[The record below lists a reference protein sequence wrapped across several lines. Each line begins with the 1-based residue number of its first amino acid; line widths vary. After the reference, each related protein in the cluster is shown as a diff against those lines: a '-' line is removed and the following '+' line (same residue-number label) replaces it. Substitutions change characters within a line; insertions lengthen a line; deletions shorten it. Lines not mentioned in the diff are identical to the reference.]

1 MNKQFF
7 PDFYVICN
15 ICYNFVTKSHNTQ
28 LFNCYSMDYSF
39 VNFLALLGSV
49 CLFLYGMKI
58 MSEGLQKTAGK
69 RLRSI
74 LAWMTK
80 NRFLAVVTGVVI
92 TALIQSSS
100 ASVSMVVS
108 FVNAGLMPLEQSLA
122 VSFGAA
128 LGTTFTEWII
138 AIFGFK
144 VKLSAFLL
152 PLLAFAVPM
161 LFIKKSNTKNIG
173 ELLIGFVFL
182 FMGLDAISAN
192 VPDLS
197 KSPEIFAS
205 LQQYTSMGFLSVLFF
220 TLVGWVV
227 TMVIQSSA
235 ATFAIVLIMASK
247 GWISF
252 DIACAMVLG
261 ASIGT
266 SITPLLASLGG
277 NGEAKK
283 AALGHALFNLFGAVW
298 VLIIFHPFVS
308 MVTWVMKDL
317 FGMGDPLALYNAVK
331 DGTNVD
337 EQTLKSLTGPMAIG
351 MTMFHTIFKFCNLLI
366 MIWFTKLYVKLL
378 DKLIKGK
385 KQDEEFQLK
394 YIQGGLMSASEL
406 NIAQAEREIVV
417 FAQRVERMLGMVK
430 ELVHT
435 KTGTPE
441 FNKLF
446 SRIEKYE
453 DISDR
458 MEFEI
463 GSYLN
468 KVLDG
473 KLSSSAKKRVSGLLS
488 IISELES
495 IADSSNNIAK
505 ALVRKEEADAHFNEY
520 NYKNIDEML
529 ALVSEAMTNMLT
541 VLIDIDN
548 TTPEDLMRNYNK
560 EREINNFRNQCRTE
574 NIENVNQHK
583 YPYKAGIFY
592 MDIVCET
599 EKLGDFIVNVIDSV
613 EDIMR
618 SNASP
623 SNPLDIGE
631 LNPEKTAKP
640 LV

>member
-1 MNKQFF
+1 
-7 PDFYVICN
+7 
-15 ICYNFVTKSHNTQ
+15 
-28 LFNCYSMDYSF
+28 MDYGITD
-39 VNFLALLGSV
+39 FLALLGAV

-58 MSEGLQKTAGK
+58 MSEGLQKTAGN

-80 NRFLAVVTGVVI
+80 NRFMGIITGIVI

-128 LGTTFTEWII
+128 LGTTFTDWIV

-144 VKLSAFLL
+144 FKMGVFLL
-152 PLLAFAVPM
+152 PLLAIAVPM
-161 LFIKKSNTKNIG
+161 LFTKRSSYRHIG
-173 ELLIGFVFL
+173 EFLIGFVFL

-205 LQQYTSMGFLSVLFF
+205 LQQFTSMGFLSILIF
-220 TLVGWVV
+220 TLVGWGV
-227 TMVIQSSA
+227 TMIIQSSA
-235 ATFAIVLIMASK
+235 ATFAIVLIMAAK
-247 GWISF
+247 GWVSF

-283 AALGHALFNLFGAVW
+283 AALGHALFNVFGAVW
-298 VLIIFHPFVS
+298 VLCVFAPFVS
-308 MVTWVMKDL
+308 MVTWVVKDL
-317 FGMGDPLALYNAVK
+317 FGTGDPTALYNSVNASLNLD
-331 DGTNVD
+331 DGTLAQQQVAM
-337 EQTLKSLTGPMAIG
+337 SIG
-351 MTMFHTIFKFCNLLI
+351 MSMFHTIFKLCNLLI

-378 DKLIKGK
+378 NVIIKTK
-385 KQDEEFQLK
+385 KEEEEFQLK
-394 YIQGGLMSASEL
+394 YISGGLLSASEL
-406 NIAQAEREIVV
+406 NITQAQREIAVYAERVG
-417 FAQRVERMLGMVK
+417 RMLGMVK
-430 ELVHT
+430 DLVHT

-446 SRIEKYE
+446 SRVEKYE

-473 KLSSSAKKRVSGLLS
+473 RLSSDAKFRVASLLS
-488 IISELES
+488 MISELES
-495 IADSSNNIAK
+495 VSDSCNNIAK

-520 NYKNIDEML
+520 NYDNIDEML
-529 ALVSEAMTNMLT
+529 KLVSEAMANMLG
-541 VLIDIDN
+541 VLSDIDN
-548 TTPEDLMRNYNK
+548 VTPEDLMRSYNK

-574 NIENVNQHK
+574 NIENVNQKK

-592 MDIVCET
+592 MDIVCEA

-613 EDIMR
+613 EDLMR
-618 SNASP
+618 RNARMSNRE
-623 SNPLDIGE
+623 IGE
-631 LNPEKTAKP
+631 LNPEKVSMP
-640 LV
+640 LPN

>member
-1 MNKQFF
+1 
-7 PDFYVICN
+7 
-15 ICYNFVTKSHNTQ
+15 
-28 LFNCYSMDYSF
+28 MDYSL
-39 VNFLALLGSV
+39 VDFLALIGAV

-58 MSEGLQKTAGK
+58 MSEGLQKAAGS

-80 NRFLAVVTGVVI
+80 NRFLAVITGVVI

-144 VKLSAFLL
+144 VKMSAFLL

-161 LFIKKSNTKNIG
+161 LFIKRNNYKNIG
-173 ELLIGFVFL
+173 ELLIGFAFL

-197 KSPEIFAS
+197 KSPEVFGW
-205 LQQYTSMGFLSVLFF
+205 LQQYTSMGFWSILIF
-220 TLVGWVV
+220 TLVSWVI
-227 TMVIQSSA
+227 TMMIQSSA
-235 ATFAIVLIMASK
+235 ATFAIVLIMAAK

-252 DIACAMVLG
+252 DIGCAMVLG

-277 NGEAKK
+277 NAEAKK

-298 VLIIFHPFVS
+298 VLFIFQPFVQL
-308 MVTWVMKDL
+308 VTWVVRDL
-317 FGMGDPLALYNAVK
+317 FSLGDPWALYNSVK
-331 DGTNVD
+331 AGGGAEGSALMQ
-337 EQTLKSLTGPMAIG
+337 EQVAMSIG
-351 MTMFHTIFKFCNLLI
+351 MTMFHTIFKICNLLI
-366 MIWFTKLYVKLL
+366 MIWFTKLYAKILNAIVKS
-378 DKLIKGK
+378 K
-385 KQDEEFQLK
+385 KKEDEEFQLK

-406 NIAQAEREIVV
+406 NIAQAQREIVV
-417 FAQRVERMLGMVK
+417 FAGRVERMLGMVK

-441 FNKLF
+441 FNKIL
-446 SRIEKYE
+446 SRIQKYE
-453 DISDR
+453 DITDR

-473 KLSSSAKKRVSGLLS
+473 RLSSQAKARVASLLS

-495 IADSSNNIAK
+495 IGDSCNNIAK

-520 NYKNIDEML
+520 NYANIDTML
-529 ALVSEAMTNMLT
+529 TLVSEAMTNMLA
-541 VLIDIDN
+541 VLSDIDN
-548 TTPEDLMRNYNK
+548 VTAEDLMRNYNK

-574 NIENVNQHK
+574 NIENVNQKK

-592 MDIVCET
+592 MDIVCEA
-599 EKLGDFIVNVIDSV
+599 EKLGDFIVNVIDSM

-618 SNASP
+618 RSSSVTSGLP
-623 SNPLDIGE
+623 IGE
-631 LNPEKTAKP
+631 LNPEKTAMGSK
-640 LV
+640 

>member
-1 MNKQFF
+1 
-7 PDFYVICN
+7 
-15 ICYNFVTKSHNTQ
+15 
-28 LFNCYSMDYSF
+28 MDYSI
-39 VNFLALLGSV
+39 VDFLALLGSV

-58 MSEGLQKTAGK
+58 MSEGLQKTAGS

-144 VKLSAFLL
+144 VKMSAFLL

-161 LFIKKSNTKNIG
+161 LFIKRNNYKNIG
-173 ELLIGFVFL
+173 ELLIGFAFL

-197 KSPEIFAS
+197 QSPEIFSS
-205 LQQYTSMGFLSVLFF
+205 LQQYTSMGFWSILIF
-220 TLVGWVV
+220 TLVGWIV
-227 TMVIQSSA
+227 TMLIQSSA
-235 ATFAIVLIMASK
+235 ATFAIVLIMAAK

-277 NGEAKK
+277 NAEAKK

-298 VLIIFHPFVS
+298 LLAVFKPFVS
-308 MVTWVMKDL
+308 MVTWVTTDV
-317 FGMGDPLALYNAVK
+317 FGLGDPLALYNNVK
-331 DGTNVD
+331 AGADSATLVK
-337 EQTLKSLTGPMAIG
+337 EQVAMSIG
-351 MTMFHTIFKFCNLLI
+351 MTMFHTIFKLCNLLI

-378 DKLIKGK
+378 NVIIKSK
-385 KQDEEFQLK
+385 KKEDEEFQLK

-406 NIAQAEREIVV
+406 NIDQAQREIVV
-417 FAQRVERMLGMVK
+417 FATRVERMLGMVK

-441 FNKLF
+441 FNKIL
-446 SRIEKYE
+446 SRIQNYE
-453 DISDR
+453 DITDR

-473 KLSSSAKKRVSGLLS
+473 RLSSQAKARVASLLS

-495 IADSSNNIAK
+495 IGDRCNNIAK

-529 ALVSEAMTNMLT
+529 KLVSEAMTNMLA
-541 VLIDIDN
+541 VISDIDN
-548 TTPEDLMRNYNK
+548 VTAEDLMRSYNK
-560 EREINNFRNQCRTE
+560 EREINNFRNACRTE
-574 NIENVNQHK
+574 NIENVNQKK

-592 MDIVCET
+592 MDIVCEA
-599 EKLGDFIVNVIDSV
+599 EKLGDFIVNVIDSM

-618 SNASP
+618 RSS
-623 SNPLDIGE
+623 SVTSGLPLGE
-631 LNPEKTAKP
+631 LNPEKTAMGQ
-640 LV
+640 

>member
-1 MNKQFF
+1 
-7 PDFYVICN
+7 
-15 ICYNFVTKSHNTQ
+15 
-28 LFNCYSMDYSF
+28 MDYSL
-39 VNFLALLGSV
+39 VDFLALLGAV

-58 MSEGLQKTAGK
+58 MSEGLQKTAGS

-80 NRFLAVVTGVVI
+80 NRFLAIITGIVI

-144 VKLSAFLL
+144 VKMSAFLL

-161 LFIKKSNTKNIG
+161 LFIKKNNYKNIG
-173 ELLIGFVFL
+173 ELLIGFAFL

-205 LQQYTSMGFLSVLFF
+205 LQQYTSMGFLSILFF

-235 ATFAIVLIMASK
+235 ATFAVVLIMASK

-277 NGEAKK
+277 NAEAKK
-283 AALGHALFNLFGAVW
+283 AALGHALFNMFGAVW
-298 VLIIFHPFVS
+298 VLAVFQPFVS
-308 MVTWVMKDL
+308 MVTWVVRDL
-317 FGMGDPLALYNAVK
+317 FNLGDPLALYNSVK
-331 DGTNVD
+331 GGASVDGNALMR
-337 EQTLKSLTGPMAIG
+337 EQVAMSIG

-378 DKLIKGK
+378 NFIIKSK
-385 KQDEEFQLK
+385 KKEDEEFQLK

-406 NIAQAEREIVV
+406 NIDQAQREIVV
-417 FAQRVERMLGMVK
+417 FAGRVERMLGMVK

-441 FNKLF
+441 FNKLL
-446 SRIEKYE
+446 SRVEKYE
-453 DISDR
+453 DITDR

-473 KLSSSAKKRVSGLLS
+473 RLSSMAKARVASLLS

-495 IADSSNNIAK
+495 IGDSCNNIAK
-505 ALVRKEEADAHFNEY
+505 ALVRKEEADAHFNEH
-520 NYKNIDEML
+520 NYANIDEML
-529 ALVSEAMTNMLT
+529 RLVSEAMTNMLM
-541 VLIDIDN
+541 VLSDMDN
-548 TTPEDLMRNYNK
+548 VTPEDLMRSYNK
-560 EREINNFRNQCRTE
+560 EREINNFRNACRTE
-574 NIENVNQHK
+574 NIENVNQKK

-592 MDIVCET
+592 MDIVCEA
-599 EKLGDFIVNVIDSV
+599 EKLGDFIVNVIDSM
-613 EDIMR
+613 EEIMR
-618 SNASP
+618 RSSSLNNGKA
-623 SNPLDIGE
+623 IGE
-631 LNPEKTAKP
+631 LNPEK
-640 LV
+640 VSMG

>member
-1 MNKQFF
+1 MEYSLI
-7 PDFYVICN
+7 DFL
-15 ICYNFVTKSHNTQ
+15 S
-28 LFNCYSMDYSF
+28 
-39 VNFLALLGSV
+39 LLGAV

-58 MSEGLQKTAGK
+58 MSEGLQKAAGC

-138 AIFGFK
+138 AVFGFK
-144 VKLSAFLL
+144 FKMSAFLL
-152 PLLAFAVPM
+152 PILFFAVPM
-161 LFIKKSNTKNIG
+161 LFIKRNNYKNVG

-197 KSPEIFAS
+197 KSPEIFAG
-205 LQQYTSMGFLSVLFF
+205 LQEFTSMGFLSIVFF

-235 ATFAIVLIMASK
+235 ATFAIVLIMAAK

-277 NGEAKK
+277 NAEAKK

-298 VLIIFHPFVS
+298 VLIIFQPFVS

-317 FGMGDPLALYNAVK
+317 FGMGDPQALYNTVK
-331 DGTNVD
+331 NGVNVD
-337 EQTLKSLTGPMAIG
+337 EETLKTLTGPMAIG
-351 MTMFHTIFKFCNLLI
+351 MTMFHTIFKFFNLLI

-378 DKLIKGK
+378 NAIIKSRK
-385 KQDEEFQLK
+385 KEDEEFQLK

-406 NIAQAEREIVV
+406 NIAQAQREIVV
-417 FAQRVERMLGMVK
+417 FAGRVERMLGMVK

-441 FNKLF
+441 FNKIL
-446 SRIEKYE
+446 SRVQKYE
-453 DISDR
+453 DITDR

-473 KLSSSAKKRVSGLLS
+473 RLSSEAKARVSSLLS

-495 IADSSNNIAK
+495 IGDSCNNIAK

-529 ALVSEAMTNMLT
+529 KLVSEAMTNMLM
-541 VLIDIDN
+541 VLTDIDN
-548 TTPEDLMRNYNK
+548 VSAEDLMRNYNK
-560 EREINNFRNQCRTE
+560 EREINNFRNLCRTE
-574 NIENVNQHK
+574 NIENVNQKK

-592 MDIVCET
+592 MDIVCEA
-599 EKLGDFIVNVIDSV
+599 EKLGDFIVNVIDSM

-618 SNASP
+618 RSSSVTSGLP
-623 SNPLDIGE
+623 IGE

-640 LV
+640 IV

>member
-1 MNKQFF
+1 MN
-7 PDFYVICN
+7 
-15 ICYNFVTKSHNTQ
+15 
-28 LFNCYSMDYSF
+28 YSF
-39 VNFLALLGSV
+39 VDFLALLGAV

-58 MSEGLQKTAGK
+58 MSEGLQKTAGS

-80 NRFLAVVTGVVI
+80 NRFLAIVTGVVI

-144 VKLSAFLL
+144 VKMSAFLL

-161 LFIKKSNTKNIG
+161 LFIKRNNYKNIG
-173 ELLIGFVFL
+173 ELLIGFAFL

-197 KSPEIFAS
+197 KSPEIFS
-205 LQQYTSMGFLSVLFF
+205 WLQQYTSMGFWSILIF
-220 TLVGWVV
+220 TLASWVI
-227 TMVIQSSA
+227 TMMIQSSA
-235 ATFAIVLIMASK
+235 ATFAIVLIMAAK

-252 DIACAMVLG
+252 DIGCAMVLG

-277 NGEAKK
+277 NAEAKK

-298 VLIIFHPFVS
+298 VLAVFQPFVS
-308 MVTWVMKDL
+308 MVTWVVKDL
-317 FGMGDPLALYNAVK
+317 FGLGDPLALYNSVK
-331 DGTNVD
+331 AGASVEEGALMQ
-337 EQTLKSLTGPMAIG
+337 EQVAMSIG
-351 MTMFHTIFKFCNLLI
+351 MTMFHTIFKLCNLLI

-378 DKLIKGK
+378 NAIIKSK
-385 KQDEEFQLK
+385 KKEDEEFQLK

-406 NIAQAEREIVV
+406 NIDQAQREIVV
-417 FAQRVERMLGMVK
+417 FAGRVERMLGMVK

-441 FNKLF
+441 FNKIY
-446 SRIEKYE
+446 SRIQKYE
-453 DISDR
+453 DITDR

-473 KLSSSAKKRVSGLLS
+473 RLSSQAKARVASLLS

-495 IADSSNNIAK
+495 IGDSCNNIAK

-520 NYKNIDEML
+520 NYANIDEML
-529 ALVSEAMTNMLT
+529 RLVSEAMTNMLA
-541 VLIDIDN
+541 VLSDIDN
-548 TTPEDLMRNYNK
+548 VTAEDLMRSYNK
-560 EREINNFRNQCRTE
+560 EREINNFRNACRTE
-574 NIENVNQHK
+574 NIENVNQKK

-592 MDIVCET
+592 MDIVCEA
-599 EKLGDFIVNVIDSV
+599 EKLGDFIVNVIDSM

-618 SNASP
+618 RSSSVTSGLP
-623 SNPLDIGE
+623 IGE
-631 LNPEKTAKP
+631 LNPEKTAMGK
-640 LV
+640 

>member
-1 MNKQFF
+1 
-7 PDFYVICN
+7 
-15 ICYNFVTKSHNTQ
+15 
-28 LFNCYSMDYSF
+28 MDYSL
-39 VNFLALLGSV
+39 VDFLALLGAV

-58 MSEGLQKTAGK
+58 MSEGLQKTAGS

-80 NRFLAVVTGVVI
+80 NRFLAIVTGIVI

-144 VKLSAFLL
+144 VKMSAFLL

-161 LFIKKSNTKNIG
+161 LFIKRNNYKNIG
-173 ELLIGFVFL
+173 ELLIGFAFL

-197 KSPEIFAS
+197 KSPEIFAW
-205 LQQYTSMGFLSVLFF
+205 LQQFTSMGFMSILIF
-220 TLVGWVV
+220 TLASWVI
-227 TMVIQSSA
+227 TMMIQSSA
-235 ATFAIVLIMASK
+235 ATFAIVLIMAAK

-252 DIACAMVLG
+252 DIGCAMVLG

-277 NGEAKK
+277 NAEAKK
-283 AALGHALFNLFGAVW
+283 AALGHALFNLFGAIW
-298 VLIIFHPFVS
+298 VLMVFHPFVS
-308 MVTWVMKDL
+308 MVTWVVRDL
-317 FGMGDPLALYNAVK
+317 FNLGDPLALYNSVK
-331 DGTNVD
+331 SGASVD
-337 EQTLKSLTGPMAIG
+337 EGALMSEQVAMSIG
-351 MTMFHTIFKFCNLLI
+351 MTMFHTIFKLCNLLI
-366 MIWFTKLYVKLL
+366 MIWFTKLYTKLL
-378 DKLIKGK
+378 NVLVKSRK
-385 KQDEEFQLK
+385 KEDEEFQLK

-406 NIAQAEREIVV
+406 NIDQAQREIVV
-417 FAQRVERMLGMVK
+417 FAGRVERMLGMVK

-441 FNKLF
+441 FNKIL
-446 SRIEKYE
+446 SRIQKYE
-453 DISDR
+453 DITDR

-473 KLSSSAKKRVSGLLS
+473 RLSSQAKARVASLLS

-495 IADSSNNIAK
+495 IGDSCNNIAK

-520 NYKNIDEML
+520 NYANIDEML
-529 ALVSEAMTNMLT
+529 RLVSEAMANMLM
-541 VLIDIDN
+541 VLSDIDN
-548 TTPEDLMRNYNK
+548 VTAEDLMRSYNK

-574 NIENVNQHK
+574 NIENVNQKK

-592 MDIVCET
+592 MDIVCEA
-599 EKLGDFIVNVIDSV
+599 EKLGDFIVNVIDSM

-618 SNASP
+618 RSSSVTSGLP
-623 SNPLDIGE
+623 IGE
-631 LNPEKTAKP
+631 LNPEKTAMGGK
-640 LV
+640 

>member
-1 MNKQFF
+1 
-7 PDFYVICN
+7 
-15 ICYNFVTKSHNTQ
+15 
-28 LFNCYSMDYSF
+28 MDYSL
-39 VNFLALLGSV
+39 VDLLALLGAV

-80 NRFLAVVTGVVI
+80 NRFLAIVTGIII

-161 LFIKKSNTKNIG
+161 LFIKKNNYKNIG

-197 KSPEIFAS
+197 KSPEVFAW
-205 LQQYTSMGFLSVLFF
+205 LKQFTSMGFLSILIF
-220 TLVGWVV
+220 TLAGWVI

-235 ATFAIVLIMASK
+235 ATFAIVLIMAAK

-252 DIACAMVLG
+252 DIGCAMVLG

-277 NGEAKK
+277 NTEAKK

-298 VLIIFHPFVS
+298 VLLIFHPFVS
-308 MVTWVMKDL
+308 MVTWVVKDL
-317 FGMGDPLALYNAVK
+317 FGLGDPLALYNSVK
-331 DGTNVD
+331 AGASVEGDGLVQ
-337 EQTLKSLTGPMAIG
+337 EQVAMSIG
-351 MTMFHTIFKFCNLLI
+351 MTMFHTLFKFFNLLI
-366 MIWFTKLYVKLL
+366 MIWFTKLYTKLL
-378 DKLIKGK
+378 NVLIKSK
-385 KQDEEFQLK
+385 NKEEEFQLK
-394 YIQGGLMSASEL
+394 YIQGGLLSASEL

-417 FAQRVERMLGMVK
+417 FAERVERMLGMVK

-441 FNKLF
+441 FNKIF
-446 SRIEKYE
+446 SRVEKYE
-453 DISDR
+453 DITDR

-473 KLSSSAKKRVSGLLS
+473 KLSSKAKKRVSGLLS

-495 IADSSNNIAK
+495 IGDSCNNIAK

-529 ALVSEAMTNMLT
+529 KMVSEAMTNMLT
-541 VLIDIDN
+541 LLIDIDN
-548 TTPEDLMRNYNK
+548 VTPEDLMRNYDK
-560 EREINNFRNQCRTE
+560 EREINNFRNLCRTE

-599 EKLGDFIVNVIDSV
+599 EKLGDFIVNVIDAI
-613 EDIMR
+613 EDLMR
-618 SNASP
+618 SQASD

-631 LNPEKTAKP
+631 LNPEKTAK
-640 LV
+640 VSV

>member
-1 MNKQFF
+1 
-7 PDFYVICN
+7 
-15 ICYNFVTKSHNTQ
+15 
-28 LFNCYSMDYSF
+28 MDYGL

-144 VKLSAFLL
+144 VKMSAFLL

-161 LFIKKSNTKNIG
+161 LFIKRNNYKNIG
-173 ELLIGFVFL
+173 ELLLGFAFL

-197 KSPEIFAS
+197 KSPEVFAS
-205 LQQYTSMGFLSVLFF
+205 LQQYTSMGFISILFF

-235 ATFAIVLIMASK
+235 ATFAIVLIMAAK

-277 NGEAKK
+277 NAEAKK

-298 VLIIFHPFVS
+298 VLIIFQPFVS
-308 MVTWVMKDL
+308 MVTWVVRDVFSL
-317 FGMGDPLALYNAVK
+317 GDPLALYNSVK
-331 DGTNVD
+331 GGASVEGNALAQ
-337 EQTLKSLTGPMAIG
+337 EQVAMSIG
-351 MTMFHTIFKFCNLLI
+351 MTMFHTIFKICNLLI
-366 MIWFTKLYVKLL
+366 MKWFTKLYVKLL
-378 DKLIKGK
+378 NALVKSK
-385 KQDEEFQLK
+385 KKEDEEFQLK

-406 NIAQAEREIVV
+406 NILQAQREILV
-417 FAQRVERMLGMVK
+417 FANRVERMLGMVK

-441 FNKLF
+441 FNKVL
-446 SRIEKYE
+446 SRVEKYE
-453 DISDR
+453 DITDR

-473 KLSSSAKKRVSGLLS
+473 RLSSQAKARVASLLS

-495 IADSSNNIAK
+495 IGDSCNNIAK

-529 ALVSEAMTNMLT
+529 KLVSEAMTNMIA
-541 VLIDIDN
+541 VLSDIDN
-548 TTPEDLMRNYNK
+548 VTPEDLMRNYNK
-560 EREINNFRNQCRTE
+560 EREINNFRNACRTE
-574 NIENVNQHK
+574 NIDNVNQKK

-592 MDIVCET
+592 MDIVCEA
-599 EKLGDFIVNVIDSV
+599 EKLGDFIVNVIDSM

-618 SNASP
+618 SS
-623 SNPLDIGE
+623 SSVTSGLSVGE

-640 LV
+640 VM

>member
-1 MNKQFF
+1 
-7 PDFYVICN
+7 
-15 ICYNFVTKSHNTQ
+15 
-28 LFNCYSMDYSF
+28 MDYSF
-39 VNFLALLGSV
+39 VDFLALIGAV

-58 MSEGLQKTAGK
+58 MSEGLQKTAGS

-80 NRFLAVVTGVVI
+80 NRFLAVITGIVI

-144 VKLSAFLL
+144 VKMSAFLL

-161 LFIKKSNTKNIG
+161 LFIKRNNYKNIG
-173 ELLIGFVFL
+173 ELLIGFAFL

-192 VPDLS
+192 VPDLA
-197 KSPEIFAS
+197 KSPEVFTS
-205 LQQYTSMGFLSVLFF
+205 LQQYTSMGFLSILFF
-220 TLVGWVV
+220 TLVGWIV

-235 ATFAIVLIMASK
+235 ATFAIVLIMAAK

-277 NGEAKK
+277 NAEAKK

-298 VLIIFHPFVS
+298 VLIIFQPFVS
-308 MVTWVMKDL
+308 MVTWVVKDL
-317 FGMGDPLALYNAVK
+317 FHLGDPLALYNSVK
-331 DGTNVD
+331 AGASVEGNALMQ
-337 EQTLKSLTGPMAIG
+337 EQVAMSIG
-351 MTMFHTIFKFCNLLI
+351 MTMFHTIFKICNLLI

-378 DKLIKGK
+378 NVLIKSRK
-385 KQDEEFQLK
+385 KEDEEFQLK

-406 NIAQAEREIVV
+406 NIDQAQREIVV
-417 FAQRVERMLGMVK
+417 FAGRVERMLGMVK

-441 FNKLF
+441 FNKIL
-446 SRIEKYE
+446 SRIQKYE
-453 DISDR
+453 DITDR

-473 KLSSSAKKRVSGLLS
+473 RLSSQAKSRVASLLS

-495 IADSSNNIAK
+495 IGDSCNNIAK

-520 NYKNIDEML
+520 NYANIDEML
-529 ALVSEAMTNMLT
+529 KLVSEAMTNMYA
-541 VLIDIDN
+541 VLSDIDN
-548 TTPEDLMRNYNK
+548 VTAEDLMRSYNK
-560 EREINNFRNQCRTE
+560 EREINNFRNACRTE
-574 NIENVNQHK
+574 NIENVNQKK

-592 MDIVCET
+592 MDIVCEA
-599 EKLGDFIVNVIDSV
+599 EKLGDFIVNVIDSM

-618 SNASP
+618 RSSSVTSGMP
-623 SNPLDIGE
+623 IGE
-631 LNPEKTAKP
+631 LNPEKTPMVGK
-640 LV
+640 

>member
-1 MNKQFF
+1 
-7 PDFYVICN
+7 
-15 ICYNFVTKSHNTQ
+15 
-28 LFNCYSMDYSF
+28 MDYSF
-39 VNFLALLGSV
+39 VDFLALLGSV

-58 MSEGLQKTAGK
+58 MSEGLQKAAGS

-80 NRFLAVVTGVVI
+80 NRVLAVVTGIVI

-128 LGTTFTEWII
+128 LGTTFTEGII

-144 VKLSAFLL
+144 VKMSAFLL
-152 PLLAFAVPM
+152 PLLAIGVPM
-161 LFIKKSNTKNIG
+161 LFIKRNNYKNIG
-173 ELLIGFVFL
+173 ELLIGFAFL

-197 KSPEIFAS
+197 KSPEIFS
-205 LQQYTSMGFLSVLFF
+205 FLQQYTSMGFLSILIF
-220 TLVGWVV
+220 TIVGWIV

-235 ATFAIVLIMASK
+235 ATFAIVLIMAAK

-252 DIACAMVLG
+252 DIGCAMVLG

-277 NGEAKK
+277 NAEAKK
-283 AALGHALFNLFGAVW
+283 AALGHALFNLFGAIW
-298 VLIIFHPFVS
+298 VLIIFQPFVS
-308 MVTWVMKDL
+308 MVTWVVKDL
-317 FGMGDPLALYNAVK
+317 FGLGDPLALYNSVSGGASV
-331 DGTNVD
+331 DGKALMQ
-337 EQTLKSLTGPMAIG
+337 EQVAMSIG
-351 MTMFHTIFKFCNLLI
+351 MTMFHTIFKLCNLLI

-378 DKLIKGK
+378 NTLIKSRK
-385 KQDEEFQLK
+385 KEDEEFQLK

-406 NIAQAEREIVV
+406 NIDPAQREIVV
-417 FAQRVERMLGMVK
+417 FAGRVERMLGMVK

-441 FNKLF
+441 FNKIY
-446 SRIEKYE
+446 SRIQKYE
-453 DISDR
+453 DITDR

-473 KLSSSAKKRVSGLLS
+473 RLSSSAKARVASLLS

-495 IADSSNNIAK
+495 IGDSCNNIAK

-520 NYKNIDEML
+520 NYANIDEML
-529 ALVSEAMTNMLT
+529 RLVSEAMTNMLM
-541 VLIDIDN
+541 VLTDIDN
-548 TTPEDLMRNYNK
+548 VTAEDLMRNYNK

-574 NIENVNQHK
+574 NIENVNQKK

-592 MDIVCET
+592 MDIVCEA
-599 EKLGDFIVNVIDSV
+599 EKLGDFIVNVIDSM

-618 SNASP
+618 RSSAVTNGLP
-623 SNPLDIGE
+623 IGE
-631 LNPEKTAKP
+631 LNPEKTAKG
-640 LV
+640 V

>member
-1 MNKQFF
+1 MLMVCNK
-7 PDFYVICN
+7 
-15 ICYNFVTKSHNTQ
+15 CYNFVTK
-28 LFNCYSMDYSF
+28 LFIKNHPMNYSF
-39 VNFLALLGSV
+39 VDFLALLGAV

-58 MSEGLQKTAGK
+58 MSEGLQKTAGS

-80 NRFLAVVTGVVI
+80 NRFLAIVTGVVI

-144 VKLSAFLL
+144 VKMSAFLL

-161 LFIKKSNTKNIG
+161 LFIKRNNYKNIG
-173 ELLIGFVFL
+173 ELLIGFAFL

-197 KSPEIFAS
+197 KSPEIFS
-205 LQQYTSMGFLSVLFF
+205 WLQQYTSMGFWSILIF
-220 TLVGWVV
+220 TLASWVI
-227 TMVIQSSA
+227 TMMIQSSA
-235 ATFAIVLIMASK
+235 ATFAIVLIMAAK

-252 DIACAMVLG
+252 DIGCAMVLG

-277 NGEAKK
+277 NAEAKK

-298 VLIIFHPFVS
+298 VLAVFQPFVS
-308 MVTWVMKDL
+308 MVTWVVKDL
-317 FGMGDPLALYNAVK
+317 FGLGDPLALYNSVK
-331 DGTNVD
+331 AGASVEEGALMQ
-337 EQTLKSLTGPMAIG
+337 EQVAMSIG
-351 MTMFHTIFKFCNLLI
+351 MTMFHTIFKLCNLLI

-378 DKLIKGK
+378 NAIIKSK
-385 KQDEEFQLK
+385 KKEDEEFQLK

-406 NIAQAEREIVV
+406 NIDQAQREIVV
-417 FAQRVERMLGMVK
+417 FAGRVERMLGMVK

-441 FNKLF
+441 FNKIY
-446 SRIEKYE
+446 SRIQKYE
-453 DISDR
+453 DITDR

-473 KLSSSAKKRVSGLLS
+473 RLSSQAKARVASLLS

-495 IADSSNNIAK
+495 IGDSCNNIAK

-520 NYKNIDEML
+520 NYANIDEML
-529 ALVSEAMTNMLT
+529 RLVSEAMTNMLA
-541 VLIDIDN
+541 VLSDIDN
-548 TTPEDLMRNYNK
+548 VTAEDLMRSYNK
-560 EREINNFRNQCRTE
+560 EREINNFRNACRTE
-574 NIENVNQHK
+574 NIENVNQKK

-592 MDIVCET
+592 MDIVCEA
-599 EKLGDFIVNVIDSV
+599 EKLGDFIVNVIDSM

-618 SNASP
+618 RSSSVTSGLP
-623 SNPLDIGE
+623 IGE
-631 LNPEKTAKP
+631 LNPEKTAMGK
-640 LV
+640 

>member
-1 MNKQFF
+1 
-7 PDFYVICN
+7 
-15 ICYNFVTKSHNTQ
+15 
-28 LFNCYSMDYSF
+28 MDYSL
-39 VNFLALLGSV
+39 VDFLALLGAV

-58 MSEGLQKTAGK
+58 MSEGLQKTAGS

-80 NRFLAVVTGVVI
+80 NRFLAIITGIVI

-144 VKLSAFLL
+144 VKMSAFLL

-161 LFIKKSNTKNIG
+161 LFIKKNNYKNIG
-173 ELLIGFVFL
+173 ELLIGFAFL

-205 LQQYTSMGFLSVLFF
+205 LQQYTSMGFLSILFF

-235 ATFAIVLIMASK
+235 ATFAVVLIMASK

-277 NGEAKK
+277 NAEAKK

-298 VLIIFHPFVS
+298 VLAVFQPFVS
-308 MVTWVMKDL
+308 MVTWVVRDL
-317 FGMGDPLALYNAVK
+317 FNLGDPLALYNSVK
-331 DGTNVD
+331 GGASVDGNALMR
-337 EQTLKSLTGPMAIG
+337 EQVAMSIG

-378 DKLIKGK
+378 NFIIKSK
-385 KQDEEFQLK
+385 KKEDEEFQLK

-406 NIAQAEREIVV
+406 NIDQAQREIVV
-417 FAQRVERMLGMVK
+417 FAGRVERMLGMVK

-441 FNKLF
+441 FNKLL
-446 SRIEKYE
+446 SRVEKYE
-453 DISDR
+453 DITDR

-473 KLSSSAKKRVSGLLS
+473 RLSSMAKARVASLLS

-495 IADSSNNIAK
+495 IGDSCNNIAK
-505 ALVRKEEADAHFNEY
+505 ALVRKEEADAHFNEH
-520 NYKNIDEML
+520 NYANIDEML
-529 ALVSEAMTNMLT
+529 RLVSEAMTNMLM
-541 VLIDIDN
+541 VLSDMDN
-548 TTPEDLMRNYNK
+548 VTPEDLMRSYNK
-560 EREINNFRNQCRTE
+560 EREINNFRNACRTE
-574 NIENVNQHK
+574 NIENVNQKK

-592 MDIVCET
+592 MDIVCEA
-599 EKLGDFIVNVIDSV
+599 EKLGDFIVNVIDSM
-613 EDIMR
+613 EEIMR
-618 SNASP
+618 RSSSLNNGKA
-623 SNPLDIGE
+623 IGE
-631 LNPEKTAKP
+631 LNPEK
-640 LV
+640 VSMG

>member
-1 MNKQFF
+1 
-7 PDFYVICN
+7 
-15 ICYNFVTKSHNTQ
+15 
-28 LFNCYSMDYSF
+28 MDYSF
-39 VNFLALLGSV
+39 LDLLSMLGAV

-58 MSEGLQKTAGK
+58 TSEGLQKTAGK

-80 NRFLAVVTGVVI
+80 NRFLAIVTGVII

-144 VKLSAFLL
+144 FKLSAFLL
-152 PLLAFAVPM
+152 PTLFFAVLM
-161 LFIKKSNTKNIG
+161 LFMKKSNYKNIG
-173 ELLIGFVFL
+173 ELLIGLVFL

-197 KSPEIFAS
+197 KSPEVFAS
-205 LQQYTSMGFLSVLFF
+205 LQQYTSMGFLSILFF

-235 ATFAIVLIMASK
+235 ATFAIVLIMAAK

-277 NGEAKK
+277 NAEAKK

-298 VLIIFHPFVS
+298 VLIIFQPFVS
-308 MVTWVMKDL
+308 MVTWVVKDL
-317 FGMGDPLALYNAVK
+317 FNLGDPLALYNSVK
-331 DGTNVD
+331 SGASVEGNALMQ
-337 EQTLKSLTGPMAIG
+337 EQVAMSIG
-351 MTMFHTIFKFCNLLI
+351 MTMFHTIFKLCNLLI

-378 DKLIKGK
+378 NVLVKSRK
-385 KQDEEFQLK
+385 KEDEEFQLK

-406 NIAQAEREIVV
+406 NIDPAQREIVV
-417 FAQRVERMLGMVK
+417 FAGRVERMLGMVK

-441 FNKLF
+441 FSKIL
-446 SRIEKYE
+446 SRIQKYE
-453 DISDR
+453 DITDR

-473 KLSSSAKKRVSGLLS
+473 RLSSQAKARVASLLS

-495 IADSSNNIAK
+495 IGDSCNNISK

-520 NYKNIDEML
+520 NYANIDEML
-529 ALVSEAMTNMLT
+529 RLVSEAMTNMLM
-541 VLIDIDN
+541 VLSDIDN
-548 TTPEDLMRNYNK
+548 VTAEDLMRSYNK
-560 EREINNFRNQCRTE
+560 EREINNFRNACRTE
-574 NIENVNQHK
+574 NIENVNQKK

-592 MDIVCET
+592 MDIVCEA
-599 EKLGDFIVNVIDSV
+599 EKLGDFIVNVIDSM

-618 SNASP
+618 RSSSVTSGMP
-623 SNPLDIGE
+623 IGE

-640 LV
+640 VI

>member
-1 MNKQFF
+1 MLM
-7 PDFYVICN
+7 VCN
-15 ICYNFVTKSHNTQ
+15 NCYNFVTKFFIKNHPMN
-28 LFNCYSMDYSF
+28 YSF
-39 VNFLALLGSV
+39 VDFLALLGAV

-58 MSEGLQKTAGK
+58 MSEGLQKTAGS

-80 NRFLAVVTGVVI
+80 NRFLAIVTGVVI

-144 VKLSAFLL
+144 VKMSAFLL

-161 LFIKKSNTKNIG
+161 LFIKRNNYKNIG
-173 ELLIGFVFL
+173 ELLIGFAFL

-197 KSPEIFAS
+197 KSPEIFS
-205 LQQYTSMGFLSVLFF
+205 WLQQYTSMGFWSILIF
-220 TLVGWVV
+220 TLASWVI
-227 TMVIQSSA
+227 TMMIQSSA
-235 ATFAIVLIMASK
+235 ATFAIVLIMAAK

-252 DIACAMVLG
+252 DIGCAMVLG

-277 NGEAKK
+277 NAEAKK

-298 VLIIFHPFVS
+298 VLAVFQPFVS
-308 MVTWVMKDL
+308 MVTWVVKDL
-317 FGMGDPLALYNAVK
+317 FGLGDPLALYNSVK
-331 DGTNVD
+331 AGASVEEGALMQ
-337 EQTLKSLTGPMAIG
+337 EQVAMSIG
-351 MTMFHTIFKFCNLLI
+351 MTMFHTIFKLCNLLI

-378 DKLIKGK
+378 NAIIKSK
-385 KQDEEFQLK
+385 KKEDEEFQLK

-406 NIAQAEREIVV
+406 NIDQAQREIVV
-417 FAQRVERMLGMVK
+417 FAGRVERMLGMVK

-441 FNKLF
+441 FNKIY
-446 SRIEKYE
+446 SRIQKYE
-453 DISDR
+453 DITDR

-473 KLSSSAKKRVSGLLS
+473 RLSSQAKARVASLLS

-495 IADSSNNIAK
+495 IGDSCNNIAK

-520 NYKNIDEML
+520 NYANIDEML
-529 ALVSEAMTNMLT
+529 RLVSEAMTNMLA
-541 VLIDIDN
+541 VLSDIDN
-548 TTPEDLMRNYNK
+548 VTAEDLMRSYNK
-560 EREINNFRNQCRTE
+560 EREINNFRNACRTE
-574 NIENVNQHK
+574 NIENVNQKK

-592 MDIVCET
+592 MDIVCEA
-599 EKLGDFIVNVIDSV
+599 EKLGDFIVNVIDSM

-618 SNASP
+618 RSSSVTSGLP
-623 SNPLDIGE
+623 IGE
-631 LNPEKTAKP
+631 LNPEKTAMGK
-640 LV
+640 

>member
-1 MNKQFF
+1 
-7 PDFYVICN
+7 
-15 ICYNFVTKSHNTQ
+15 
-28 LFNCYSMDYSF
+28 MDYSL
-39 VNFLALLGSV
+39 VDLLALLGAV
-49 CLFLYGMKI
+49 GLFLYGMKI
-58 MSEGLQKTAGK
+58 MSEGLQKAAGN

-80 NRFLAVVTGVVI
+80 NRFLAIVTGVVI

-144 VKLSAFLL
+144 VKMSAFLL

-161 LFIKKSNTKNIG
+161 LFIKKKNYKNIG
-173 ELLIGFVFL
+173 ELLIGFEFL

-197 KSPEIFAS
+197 KSPEIFAG
-205 LQQYTSMGFLSVLFF
+205 LQQFTSMGFWSILIF
-220 TLVGWVV
+220 TLAGWVV

-235 ATFAIVLIMASK
+235 ATFAIVLIMAAK

-277 NGEAKK
+277 NAEAKK

-298 VLIIFHPFVS
+298 LLAVFKPFVS
-308 MVTWVMKDL
+308 MVTWVTTDV
-317 FGMGDPLALYNAVK
+317 FGLGDPLALYNNVK
-331 DGTNVD
+331 AGVD
-337 EQTLKSLTGPMAIG
+337 SSELASEQVAMSIG
-351 MTMFHTIFKFCNLLI
+351 MTMFHTIFKLCNLLI

-378 DKLIKGK
+378 NAIIKSK
-385 KQDEEFQLK
+385 KKEDEEFQLK

-406 NIAQAEREIVV
+406 NIAQAQREIVV
-417 FAQRVERMLGMVK
+417 FAGRVERMLGMVK

-441 FNKLF
+441 FNKVLT
-446 SRIEKYE
+446 RIQKYE
-453 DISDR
+453 DITDR

-473 KLSSSAKKRVSGLLS
+473 RLSSEAKARVASLLS

-495 IADSSNNIAK
+495 IGDSCNNIAK

-520 NYKNIDEML
+520 NYSNIDEML
-529 ALVSEAMTNMLT
+529 RLVSEAMTNMLM
-541 VLIDIDN
+541 VLSDIDN
-548 TTPEDLMRNYNK
+548 VTAEDLMRSYNK
-560 EREINNFRNQCRTE
+560 EREINNFRNACRTE
-574 NIENVNQHK
+574 NIENVNQKK

-592 MDIVCET
+592 MDIVCEA
-599 EKLGDFIVNVIDSV
+599 EKLGDFIVNVIDSM

-618 SNASP
+618 RSSSVTNGL
-623 SNPLDIGE
+623 PLGE
-631 LNPEKTAKP
+631 LNPEKTPK
-640 LV
+640 VKM

>member
-1 MNKQFF
+1 
-7 PDFYVICN
+7 
-15 ICYNFVTKSHNTQ
+15 
-28 LFNCYSMDYSF
+28 MDYSF
-39 VNFLALLGSV
+39 VDFLALLGAV

-58 MSEGLQKTAGK
+58 MSEGLQKAAGS

-80 NRFLAVVTGVVI
+80 NRFLAIITGIVI

-144 VKLSAFLL
+144 VKMSAFLL
-152 PLLAFAVPM
+152 PLLACGVPM
-161 LFIKKSNTKNIG
+161 LFIKRNNYKNIG
-173 ELLIGFVFL
+173 ELLIGFAFL

-197 KSPEIFAS
+197 KSPEVFS
-205 LQQYTSMGFLSVLFF
+205 WLQQYTSMGFVSILVF
-220 TLVGWVV
+220 TLASWVI
-227 TMVIQSSA
+227 TMMIQSSA
-235 ATFAIVLIMASK
+235 ATFAIVLIMAAK

-252 DIACAMVLG
+252 DIGCAMVLG

-277 NGEAKK
+277 NAEAKK

-308 MVTWVMKDL
+308 MVTWVVKDL
-317 FGMGDPLALYNAVK
+317 FGLGDPTALYNSVK
-331 DGTNVD
+331 AGAAIGDSALMQ
-337 EQTLKSLTGPMAIG
+337 EQVAMSIG
-351 MTMFHTIFKFCNLLI
+351 MTMFHTIFKLCNLLI

-378 DKLIKGK
+378 NAIIKSRK
-385 KQDEEFQLK
+385 KEDEEFQLK

-406 NIAQAEREIVV
+406 NIDQAQREIVV
-417 FAQRVERMLGMVK
+417 FAGRVERMLGMVK

-441 FNKLF
+441 FNKIL
-446 SRIEKYE
+446 SRVQKYE
-453 DISDR
+453 DITDR

-473 KLSSSAKKRVSGLLS
+473 RLSSHAKSRVASLLS

-495 IADSSNNIAK
+495 IGDSCNNIAK

-520 NYKNIDEML
+520 NYANIDEML
-529 ALVSEAMTNMLT
+529 RLVSEAMTNMLM
-541 VLIDIDN
+541 VLSDIDN
-548 TTPEDLMRNYNK
+548 VTAEDLMRSYNK
-560 EREINNFRNQCRTE
+560 EREINNFRNACRTE
-574 NIENVNQHK
+574 NIENVNQKK

-592 MDIVCET
+592 MDIVCEA
-599 EKLGDFIVNVIDSV
+599 EKLGDFIVNVIDSM

-618 SNASP
+618 RSSSVTSGLP
-623 SNPLDIGE
+623 IGE

-640 LV
+640 VV

>member
-1 MNKQFF
+1 
-7 PDFYVICN
+7 
-15 ICYNFVTKSHNTQ
+15 
-28 LFNCYSMDYSF
+28 MDYSL
-39 VNFLALLGSV
+39 VDFLALLGAV

-58 MSEGLQKTAGK
+58 MSEGLQKTAGS

-80 NRFLAVVTGVVI
+80 NRFLAIVTGVVI

-144 VKLSAFLL
+144 VKMTAFLL
-152 PLLAFAVPM
+152 PLLTFSVPL
-161 LFIKKSNTKNIG
+161 LFIKNGRYKNMG

-197 KSPEIFAS
+197 QSPEVFAS
-205 LQQYTSMGFLSVLFF
+205 LQQYTSMGFLSIIIF

-227 TMVIQSSA
+227 TMLIQSSA
-235 ATFAIVLIMASK
+235 ATFAIVLIMATK

-252 DIACAMVLG
+252 DIGCAMVLG

-277 NGEAKK
+277 NAEAKK

-298 VLIIFHPFVS
+298 VLLVFQPFVS
-308 MVTWVMKDL
+308 MVTWVVRDL
-317 FGMGDPLALYNAVK
+317 FSLGDPLALYNSVK
-331 DGTNVD
+331 GGASVEGSALMS
-337 EQTLKSLTGPMAIG
+337 EQVAMSIG

-366 MIWFTKLYVKLL
+366 MIWFTTLYVKLL
-378 DKLIKGK
+378 NMIIKSRK
-385 KQDEEFQLK
+385 KEDEEFQLK

-406 NIAQAEREIVV
+406 NIAQAQREIVV
-417 FAQRVERMLGMVK
+417 FAGRVERMLGMVK

-441 FNKLF
+441 FNKIL
-446 SRIEKYE
+446 SRVQKYE
-453 DISDR
+453 DITDR

-473 KLSSSAKKRVSGLLS
+473 RLSSEAKARVASLLS

-495 IADSSNNIAK
+495 IGDSCNNIAK

-520 NYKNIDEML
+520 NYANIDEML
-529 ALVSEAMTNMLT
+529 KLVSEAMTNMLM
-541 VLIDIDN
+541 VLTDIDN
-548 TTPEDLMRNYNK
+548 VSVEDLMRSYNK

-574 NIENVNQHK
+574 NIENVNQKK

-592 MDIVCET
+592 MDIVCEA
-599 EKLGDFIVNVIDSV
+599 EKLGDFIVNVIDSM

-618 SNASP
+618 RSSSVTSGMP
-623 SNPLDIGE
+623 IGE
-631 LNPEKTAKP
+631 LNPEKTPQA
-640 LV
+640 LTT

>member
-1 MNKQFF
+1 
-7 PDFYVICN
+7 
-15 ICYNFVTKSHNTQ
+15 
-28 LFNCYSMDYSF
+28 MDYSL
-39 VNFLALLGSV
+39 VDLLALLGAV
-49 CLFLYGMKI
+49 GLFLYGMKI
-58 MSEGLQKTAGK
+58 MSEGLQKAAGN

-80 NRFLAVVTGVVI
+80 NRFLAIVTGVVI

-144 VKLSAFLL
+144 VKMSAFLL

-161 LFIKKSNTKNIG
+161 LFIKKKNYKNIG
-173 ELLIGFVFL
+173 ELLIGFAFL

-197 KSPEIFAS
+197 KSPEIFAG
-205 LQQYTSMGFLSVLFF
+205 LQQFTSMGFWSILIF
-220 TLVGWVV
+220 TLAGWVV

-235 ATFAIVLIMASK
+235 ATFAIVLIMAAK

-277 NGEAKK
+277 NAEAKK

-298 VLIIFHPFVS
+298 LLAVFKPFVS
-308 MVTWVMKDL
+308 MVTWVTTDVCGL
-317 FGMGDPLALYNAVK
+317 GDPLALYNNVK
-331 DGTNVD
+331 AGVD
-337 EQTLKSLTGPMAIG
+337 SSELASEQVAMSIG
-351 MTMFHTIFKFCNLLI
+351 MTMFHTIFKLCNLLI

-378 DKLIKGK
+378 NAIIKSK
-385 KQDEEFQLK
+385 KKEDEEFQLK

-406 NIAQAEREIVV
+406 NITQAQREIVV
-417 FAQRVERMLGMVK
+417 FAGRVERMLGMVK

-441 FNKLF
+441 FNKIL
-446 SRIEKYE
+446 SRIQKYE
-453 DISDR
+453 DITDR

-473 KLSSSAKKRVSGLLS
+473 RLSSLAKARVASLLS

-495 IADSSNNIAK
+495 IGDSCNNIAK

-520 NYKNIDEML
+520 NYSNIDEML
-529 ALVSEAMTNMLT
+529 RLVSEAMTNMLM
-541 VLIDIDN
+541 VLSDIDN
-548 TTPEDLMRNYNK
+548 VTAEDLMRSYNK
-560 EREINNFRNQCRTE
+560 EREINNFRNACRTE
-574 NIENVNQHK
+574 NIENVNQKK

-592 MDIVCET
+592 MDIVCEA
-599 EKLGDFIVNVIDSV
+599 EKLGDFIVNVIDSM

-618 SNASP
+618 RGSSVTNGLP
-623 SNPLDIGE
+623 RGE
-631 LNPEKTAKP
+631 LNPEKTPK
-640 LV
+640 VNVG

>member
-1 MNKQFF
+1 
-7 PDFYVICN
+7 
-15 ICYNFVTKSHNTQ
+15 
-28 LFNCYSMDYSF
+28 MDYSI
-39 VNFLALLGSV
+39 VDFLALLGSV

-58 MSEGLQKTAGK
+58 MSEGLQKTAGS

-144 VKLSAFLL
+144 VKMSAFLL

-161 LFIKKSNTKNIG
+161 LFIKRNNYKNIG
-173 ELLIGFVFL
+173 ELLIGFAFL

-197 KSPEIFAS
+197 QSPEIFSS
-205 LQQYTSMGFLSVLFF
+205 LQQYTSKGFWSILIF
-220 TLVGWVV
+220 TLVGWIV
-227 TMVIQSSA
+227 TMLIQSSA
-235 ATFAIVLIMASK
+235 ATFAIVLIMAAK

-277 NGEAKK
+277 NAEAKK

-298 VLIIFHPFVS
+298 LLAVFKPFVS
-308 MVTWVMKDL
+308 MVTWVTTDV
-317 FGMGDPLALYNAVK
+317 FGLGDPLALYNNVK
-331 DGTNVD
+331 AGADSATLVK
-337 EQTLKSLTGPMAIG
+337 EQVAMSIG
-351 MTMFHTIFKFCNLLI
+351 MTMFHTIFKLCNLLI

-378 DKLIKGK
+378 NVIIKSK
-385 KQDEEFQLK
+385 KKEDEEFQLK

-406 NIAQAEREIVV
+406 NIDQAQREIVV
-417 FAQRVERMLGMVK
+417 FATRVERMLGMVK

-441 FNKLF
+441 FNKIL
-446 SRIEKYE
+446 SRIQKYE
-453 DISDR
+453 DITDR

-473 KLSSSAKKRVSGLLS
+473 RLSSQAKARVASLLS

-495 IADSSNNIAK
+495 IGDSCNNIAK

-529 ALVSEAMTNMLT
+529 KLVSEAMTNMLA
-541 VLIDIDN
+541 VISDIDN
-548 TTPEDLMRNYNK
+548 VTAEDLMRSYNK
-560 EREINNFRNQCRTE
+560 EREINNFRNACRTE
-574 NIENVNQHK
+574 NIENVNQKK

-592 MDIVCET
+592 MDIVCEA
-599 EKLGDFIVNVIDSV
+599 EKLGDFIVNVIDSM

-618 SNASP
+618 RSS
-623 SNPLDIGE
+623 SVTSGLPLGE
-631 LNPEKTAKP
+631 LNPEKTAMGQ
-640 LV
+640 

>member
-1 MNKQFF
+1 
-7 PDFYVICN
+7 
-15 ICYNFVTKSHNTQ
+15 
-28 LFNCYSMDYSF
+28 MDYSL
-39 VNFLALLGSV
+39 VNFLALLGAV

-58 MSEGLQKTAGK
+58 MSEGLQKTAGS

-144 VKLSAFLL
+144 VKMSAFLL

-161 LFIKKSNTKNIG
+161 LFIKRNNYKNIG
-173 ELLIGFVFL
+173 ELLIGFAFL

-197 KSPEIFAS
+197 KSPEVFAS
-205 LQQYTSMGFLSVLFF
+205 LQQYTSMGFWSILIF
-220 TLVGWVV
+220 TLAGWII

-235 ATFAIVLIMASK
+235 ATFAIVLIMAAK

-277 NGEAKK
+277 NAEAKK

-298 VLIIFHPFVS
+298 LLAVFKPFVS
-308 MVTWVMKDL
+308 MVTWVTTDV
-317 FGMGDPLALYNAVK
+317 FGLGDPLALYNNVK
-331 DGTNVD
+331 AGTD
-337 EQTLKSLTGPMAIG
+337 SALLAKEQVAMSIG
-351 MTMFHTIFKFCNLLI
+351 MTMFHTIFKLCNLLI
-366 MIWFTKLYVKLL
+366 MIWFTKLYTKLL
-378 DKLIKGK
+378 NVIIKSK
-385 KQDEEFQLK
+385 RKEDEEFQLK

-406 NIAQAEREIVV
+406 NIDQAQREIVV
-417 FAQRVERMLGMVK
+417 FATRVERMLGMVK

-441 FNKLF
+441 FNKIL
-446 SRIEKYE
+446 SRIQKYE
-453 DISDR
+453 DITDR

-473 KLSSSAKKRVSGLLS
+473 RLSSQAKARVASLLS

-495 IADSSNNIAK
+495 IGDSCNNIAK

-529 ALVSEAMTNMLT
+529 KLVSEAMTNMLA
-541 VLIDIDN
+541 VISDIDN
-548 TTPEDLMRNYNK
+548 VTAEDLMRSYNK
-560 EREINNFRNQCRTE
+560 EREINNFRNACRTE
-574 NIENVNQHK
+574 NIENVNQKK

-592 MDIVCET
+592 MDIVCEA
-599 EKLGDFIVNVIDSV
+599 EKLGDFIVNVIDSM

-618 SNASP
+618 RSSSVTSGLP
-623 SNPLDIGE
+623 VGE
-631 LNPEKTAKP
+631 LNPEKTAMGT
-640 LV
+640 

>member
-1 MNKQFF
+1 
-7 PDFYVICN
+7 
-15 ICYNFVTKSHNTQ
+15 
-28 LFNCYSMDYSF
+28 MDYSI
-39 VNFLALLGSV
+39 VDFLALLGSV

-58 MSEGLQKTAGK
+58 MSEGLQKTAGS

-144 VKLSAFLL
+144 VKMTDLLL

-161 LFIKKSNTKNIG
+161 LFIKRNNYKNIG
-173 ELLIGFVFL
+173 ELLIGFAFL

-197 KSPEIFAS
+197 QSPEIFSS
-205 LQQYTSMGFLSVLFF
+205 LQQYTSMGFWSILIF
-220 TLVGWVV
+220 TLVGWIV
-227 TMVIQSSA
+227 TMLIQSSA
-235 ATFAIVLIMASK
+235 ATFAIVLIMAAK

-277 NGEAKK
+277 NAEAKK

-298 VLIIFHPFVS
+298 LLAVFKPFVS
-308 MVTWVMKDL
+308 MVTWVTTDV
-317 FGMGDPLALYNAVK
+317 FGLGDPLALYNNVK
-331 DGTNVD
+331 AGADSATLVK
-337 EQTLKSLTGPMAIG
+337 EQVAMSIG
-351 MTMFHTIFKFCNLLI
+351 MTMFHTIFKLCNLLI

-378 DKLIKGK
+378 NVIIKSK
-385 KQDEEFQLK
+385 KKEDEEFQLK

-406 NIAQAEREIVV
+406 NIDQAQREIVV
-417 FAQRVERMLGMVK
+417 FATRVERMLGMVK

-441 FNKLF
+441 FNKIL
-446 SRIEKYE
+446 SRIQKYE
-453 DISDR
+453 DITDR

-473 KLSSSAKKRVSGLLS
+473 RLSSQAKARVASLLS

-495 IADSSNNIAK
+495 IGDSCNNIAK

-529 ALVSEAMTNMLT
+529 KLVSEAMTNMLA
-541 VLIDIDN
+541 VISDIDN
-548 TTPEDLMRNYNK
+548 VTAEDLMRSYNK
-560 EREINNFRNQCRTE
+560 EREINNFRNACRTE
-574 NIENVNQHK
+574 NIENVNQKK

-592 MDIVCET
+592 MDIVCEA
-599 EKLGDFIVNVIDSV
+599 EKLGDFIVNVIDSM

-618 SNASP
+618 RSS
-623 SNPLDIGE
+623 SVTSGLPLGE
-631 LNPEKTAKP
+631 LNPEKTAMGQ
-640 LV
+640 

>member
-1 MNKQFF
+1 MN
-7 PDFYVICN
+7 
-15 ICYNFVTKSHNTQ
+15 
-28 LFNCYSMDYSF
+28 YSF
-39 VNFLALLGSV
+39 VDFLALLGAV

-58 MSEGLQKTAGK
+58 MSEGLQKTAGS

-80 NRFLAVVTGVVI
+80 NRFLAIVTGVVI

-144 VKLSAFLL
+144 VKMSAFLL

-161 LFIKKSNTKNIG
+161 LFIKRNNYKNIG
-173 ELLIGFVFL
+173 ELLIGFAFL

-197 KSPEIFAS
+197 KSPEIFS
-205 LQQYTSMGFLSVLFF
+205 WLQQYTSMGFWSILIF
-220 TLVGWVV
+220 TLASWVI
-227 TMVIQSSA
+227 TMMIQSSA
-235 ATFAIVLIMASK
+235 ATFAIVLIMAAK

-252 DIACAMVLG
+252 DIGCAMVLG

-277 NGEAKK
+277 NAEAKK

-298 VLIIFHPFVS
+298 VLAVFQPFVS
-308 MVTWVMKDL
+308 MVTWVVKDL
-317 FGMGDPLALYNAVK
+317 FGLGDPLALYNSVK
-331 DGTNVD
+331 AGASVEEGALMQ
-337 EQTLKSLTGPMAIG
+337 EQVAMSIG
-351 MTMFHTIFKFCNLLI
+351 MTMFHTIFKLCNLLI

-378 DKLIKGK
+378 NAIIKSK
-385 KQDEEFQLK
+385 KKEDEEFQLK

-406 NIAQAEREIVV
+406 NIDQAQREIVV
-417 FAQRVERMLGMVK
+417 FAGRVERMLGMVK

-441 FNKLF
+441 FNKIY
-446 SRIEKYE
+446 SRIQKYE
-453 DISDR
+453 DITDR

-473 KLSSSAKKRVSGLLS
+473 RLSSQAKARVASLLS

-495 IADSSNNIAK
+495 IGDSCNNIAK

-520 NYKNIDEML
+520 NYANIDEML
-529 ALVSEAMTNMLT
+529 RLVSEAMTNMLA
-541 VLIDIDN
+541 VLSDIDN
-548 TTPEDLMRNYNK
+548 VTAEDLMRSYNK
-560 EREINNFRNQCRTE
+560 EREINNFRNACRTE
-574 NIENVNQHK
+574 NIENVNQKK

-592 MDIVCET
+592 MDIVCEA
-599 EKLGDFIVNVIDSV
+599 EKLGDFIVHVIDSM

-618 SNASP
+618 RSSSVTSGLP
-623 SNPLDIGE
+623 IGE
-631 LNPEKTAKP
+631 LNPEKTAMGK
-640 LV
+640 

>member
-1 MNKQFF
+1 
-7 PDFYVICN
+7 
-15 ICYNFVTKSHNTQ
+15 
-28 LFNCYSMDYSF
+28 MDYSF
-39 VNFLALLGSV
+39 IDFLALLGAV

-58 MSEGLQKTAGK
+58 MSEGLQKTAGS

-80 NRFLAVVTGVVI
+80 NRFLAIVTGIVI

-144 VKLSAFLL
+144 VKMSAFLL

-161 LFIKKSNTKNIG
+161 LFIKRNNYKNIG
-173 ELLIGFVFL
+173 ELLIGFAFL

-197 KSPEIFAS
+197 KSPEIFAW
-205 LQQYTSMGFLSVLFF
+205 LQQYTSMGFWSVLIF
-220 TLVGWVV
+220 TLASWVI
-227 TMVIQSSA
+227 TMMIQSSA
-235 ATFAIVLIMASK
+235 ATFAIVLIMAAK

-252 DIACAMVLG
+252 DIGCAMVLG

-277 NGEAKK
+277 NAEAKK

-298 VLIIFHPFVS
+298 VLAVFQPFVS
-308 MVTWVMKDL
+308 MVTWVVRDL
-317 FGMGDPLALYNAVK
+317 FNLGDPLALYNSVK
-331 DGTNVD
+331 AGASVEGSTLMQ
-337 EQTLKSLTGPMAIG
+337 EQVAMSIG
-351 MTMFHTIFKFCNLLI
+351 MTMFHTIFKLCNLLI

-378 DKLIKGK
+378 NALVKSRK
-385 KQDEEFQLK
+385 KEDEEFQLK

-406 NIAQAEREIVV
+406 NIDQAQREIVV
-417 FAQRVERMLGMVK
+417 FAGRVERMLGMVK

-441 FNKLF
+441 FNKIL
-446 SRIEKYE
+446 SRIQKYE
-453 DISDR
+453 DITDR

-473 KLSSSAKKRVSGLLS
+473 RLSSQAKSRVASLLS

-495 IADSSNNIAK
+495 IGDSCNNIAK

-520 NYKNIDEML
+520 NYANIDEML
-529 ALVSEAMTNMLT
+529 RLVSEAMTNMLM
-541 VLIDIDN
+541 VLTDIDN
-548 TTPEDLMRNYNK
+548 VTAEDLMRSYNK

-574 NIENVNQHK
+574 NIENVNQKK

-592 MDIVCET
+592 MDIVCEA
-599 EKLGDFIVNVIDSV
+599 EKLGDFIVNVIDSM

-618 SNASP
+618 RSSSVTSGLP
-623 SNPLDIGE
+623 IGE
-631 LNPEKTAKP
+631 LNPEKTAMP
-640 LV
+640 SPR

>member
-1 MNKQFF
+1 
-7 PDFYVICN
+7 
-15 ICYNFVTKSHNTQ
+15 
-28 LFNCYSMDYSF
+28 MDNYGIVHILS
-39 VNFLALLGSV
+39 LLGAV

-58 MSEGLQKTAGK
+58 TSEGLQKSAGK

-80 NRFLAVVTGVVI
+80 NRFLAVVTGVII

-138 AIFGFK
+138 AIFGVKF
-144 VKLSAFLL
+144 KLSDFLL
-152 PLLAFAVPM
+152 PVLFFAVPM
-161 LFIKKSNTKNIG
+161 LFMKKSNYKNIG
-173 ELLIGFVFL
+173 ELFIGLVFL
-182 FMGLDAISAN
+182 FMGLDFISAN

-197 KSPEIFAS
+197 HHPEVFES
-205 LQQYTSMGFLSVLFF
+205 LQQYTSMGFLSILFF
-220 TLVGWVV
+220 TLVGWIV

-277 NGEAKK
+277 NAEAKK
-283 AALGHALFNLFGAVW
+283 AALGHSLFNLFGAVW
-298 VLIIFHPFVS
+298 VLIIFQPFVS
-308 MVTWVMKDL
+308 MVIWVCKEV
-317 FGMGDPLALYNAVK
+317 FGLGDPQALYDTVTAASKAKKV
-331 DGTNVD
+331 VD
-337 EQTLKSLTGPMAIG
+337 ENTLMTLTGPMAIG

-366 MIWFTKLYVKLL
+366 MIWFTKLYAKLL
-378 DKLIKGK
+378 NAIIKSK
-385 KQDEEFQLK
+385 KREDEEFQLK

-406 NIAQAEREIVV
+406 NITQAEREIVV
-417 FAQRVERMLGMVK
+417 FTQRVERMLGMVK
-430 ELVHT
+430 DLVHT

-453 DISDR
+453 DITDR

-468 KVLDG
+468 KVLEG
-473 KLSSSAKKRVSGLLS
+473 KLSSRAKTRVSSLLS

-495 IADSSNNIAK
+495 VGDSCNNIAK

-520 NYKNIDEML
+520 NYSNIDEML
-529 ALVSEAMTNMLT
+529 KLVSEAMANMLT

-548 TTPEDLMRNYNK
+548 ATPEDLMRNYNK

-592 MDIVCET
+592 MDIVCEA
-599 EKLGDFIVNVIDSV
+599 EKLGDFIVNVIDDI
-613 EDIMR
+613 ENIMR
-618 SNASP
+618 SSASP

-640 LV
+640 IV

>member
-1 MNKQFF
+1 MEYTLV
-7 PDFYVICN
+7 D
-15 ICYNFVTKSHNTQ
+15 
-28 LFNCYSMDYSF
+28 
-39 VNFLALLGSV
+39 FLALLGAV

-58 MSEGLQKTAGK
+58 MSEGLQKTAGS

-144 VKLSAFLL
+144 VKMSAFLL

-161 LFIKKSNTKNIG
+161 LFIKRNNYKNIG
-173 ELLIGFVFL
+173 ELLIGFAFL

-197 KSPEIFAS
+197 KSPEVFAG
-205 LQQYTSMGFLSVLFF
+205 LQQFTSMGFWSILIF
-220 TLVGWVV
+220 TLAGWLI

-235 ATFAIVLIMASK
+235 ATFAIVLIMAAK

-277 NGEAKK
+277 NAEAKK

-298 VLIIFHPFVS
+298 LLAIFKPFVS
-308 MVTWVMKDL
+308 MVTWVTTDV
-317 FGMGDPLALYNAVK
+317 FGLGDPLALYNNVK
-331 DGTNVD
+331 AGTD
-337 EQTLKSLTGPMAIG
+337 SALLAKEQVAMSIG
-351 MTMFHTIFKFCNLLI
+351 MTMFHTIFKLCNLLI

-378 DKLIKGK
+378 NAIIKSK
-385 KQDEEFQLK
+385 KKEDEEFQLK

-406 NIAQAEREIVV
+406 NIDQAQREIVV
-417 FAQRVERMLGMVK
+417 FATRVERMLGMVK

-441 FNKLF
+441 FNKILQ
-446 SRIEKYE
+446 RVEKYE
-453 DISDR
+453 DITDR

-473 KLSSSAKKRVSGLLS
+473 RLSSQAKARVASLLS

-495 IADSSNNIAK
+495 IGDSCNNIAK
-505 ALVRKEEADAHFNEY
+505 ALVRKEQADAHFNEH
-520 NYKNIDEML
+520 NYANIDEML
-529 ALVSEAMTNMLT
+529 RLVSEAMTNMLA
-541 VLIDIDN
+541 VLSDIDN
-548 TTPEDLMRNYNK
+548 VTAEDLMRSYNK
-560 EREINNFRNQCRTE
+560 EREINNFRNACRTE
-574 NIENVNQHK
+574 NIENVNQKK

-592 MDIVCET
+592 MDIVCEA
-599 EKLGDFIVNVIDSV
+599 EKLGDFIVNVIDSM

-618 SNASP
+618 RSSSVTSGLP
-623 SNPLDIGE
+623 IGE
-631 LNPEKTAKP
+631 LNPEKTAMGGK
-640 LV
+640 

>member
-1 MNKQFF
+1 ME
-7 PDFYVICN
+7 
-15 ICYNFVTKSHNTQ
+15 
-28 LFNCYSMDYSF
+28 YSL
-39 VNFLALLGSV
+39 VNFLALLGAV

-58 MSEGLQKTAGK
+58 MSEGLQKTAGS

-80 NRFLAVVTGVVI
+80 NRFLAVITGIVI

-144 VKLSAFLL
+144 VKMSAFLL

-161 LFIKKSNTKNIG
+161 LFIKRNNYKNIG
-173 ELLIGFVFL
+173 ELLIGFAFL

-197 KSPEIFAS
+197 KSPEIFGS
-205 LQQYTSMGFLSVLFF
+205 LQQYTSMGFWSILIF
-220 TLVGWVV
+220 TLVGWIV
-227 TMVIQSSA
+227 TMLIQSSA
-235 ATFAIVLIMASK
+235 ATFAIVLIMAAK

-277 NGEAKK
+277 NAEAKK

-298 VLIIFHPFVS
+298 LLAVFKPFVS
-308 MVTWVMKDL
+308 MVTWVTTDV
-317 FGMGDPLALYNAVK
+317 FGLGDPLALYNNVNAGVDSAVLAK
-331 DGTNVD
+331 
-337 EQTLKSLTGPMAIG
+337 EQVAMSIG
-351 MTMFHTIFKFCNLLI
+351 MTMFHTIFKLCNLLI

-378 DKLIKGK
+378 NSIIRSK
-385 KQDEEFQLK
+385 KKEDEEFQLK

-406 NIAQAEREIVV
+406 NIDQAQREIVV
-417 FAQRVERMLGMVK
+417 FAGRVERMLGMVK

-441 FNKLF
+441 FNKIL
-446 SRIEKYE
+446 SRIQKYE
-453 DISDR
+453 DITDR

-473 KLSSSAKKRVSGLLS
+473 RLSSQAKARVASLLS

-495 IADSSNNIAK
+495 IGDSCNNIAK

-520 NYKNIDEML
+520 NYANIDEML
-529 ALVSEAMTNMLT
+529 KLVSEAMTNMYA
-541 VLIDIDN
+541 VLSDIDN
-548 TTPEDLMRNYNK
+548 VTAEDLMRSYNK
-560 EREINNFRNQCRTE
+560 EREINNFRNACRTE
-574 NIENVNQHK
+574 NIENVNQKK

-592 MDIVCET
+592 MDIVCEA
-599 EKLGDFIVNVIDSV
+599 EKLGDFIVNVIDSM

-618 SNASP
+618 RSSSVTSGLP
-623 SNPLDIGE
+623 VGE
-631 LNPEKTAKP
+631 LNPEKTAMGK
-640 LV
+640 

>member
-1 MNKQFF
+1 
-7 PDFYVICN
+7 
-15 ICYNFVTKSHNTQ
+15 
-28 LFNCYSMDYSF
+28 MDYSI
-39 VNFLALLGSV
+39 VAFLALLGSV

-58 MSEGLQKTAGK
+58 MSEGLQKTAGS

-144 VKLSAFLL
+144 VKMSAFLL

-161 LFIKKSNTKNIG
+161 LFIKRNNYKNIG
-173 ELLIGFVFL
+173 ELLIGFAFL

-197 KSPEIFAS
+197 QSPEIFSS
-205 LQQYTSMGFLSVLFF
+205 LQQYTSMGFWSILIF
-220 TLVGWVV
+220 TLVGWIV
-227 TMVIQSSA
+227 TMLIQSSA
-235 ATFAIVLIMASK
+235 ATFAIVLIMAAK

-277 NGEAKK
+277 NAEAKK

-298 VLIIFHPFVS
+298 LLAVFKPFVS
-308 MVTWVMKDL
+308 MVTWVTTDV
-317 FGMGDPLALYNAVK
+317 FGLGDPLALYNNVK
-331 DGTNVD
+331 AGADSATLVK
-337 EQTLKSLTGPMAIG
+337 EQVAMSIG
-351 MTMFHTIFKFCNLLI
+351 MTMFHTIFKLCNLLI

-378 DKLIKGK
+378 NVIIKSK
-385 KQDEEFQLK
+385 KKEDEEFQLK

-406 NIAQAEREIVV
+406 NIDQAQREIVV
-417 FAQRVERMLGMVK
+417 FATRVERMLGMVK

-441 FNKLF
+441 FNKIL
-446 SRIEKYE
+446 SRIQKYE
-453 DISDR
+453 DITDR

-473 KLSSSAKKRVSGLLS
+473 RLSSQAKARVASLLS

-495 IADSSNNIAK
+495 IGDSCNNIAK

-529 ALVSEAMTNMLT
+529 KLVSEAMTNMLA
-541 VLIDIDN
+541 VISDIDN
-548 TTPEDLMRNYNK
+548 VTAEDLMRSYNK
-560 EREINNFRNQCRTE
+560 EREINNFRNACRTE
-574 NIENVNQHK
+574 NIENVNQKK

-592 MDIVCET
+592 MDIVCEA
-599 EKLGDFIVNVIDSV
+599 EKLGDFIVNVIDSM

-618 SNASP
+618 RSS
-623 SNPLDIGE
+623 SVTSGLPLGE
-631 LNPEKTAKP
+631 LNPEKTAMGQ
-640 LV
+640 

>member
-1 MNKQFF
+1 
-7 PDFYVICN
+7 
-15 ICYNFVTKSHNTQ
+15 
-28 LFNCYSMDYSF
+28 MDYSL
-39 VNFLALLGSV
+39 VDFLALLGAV

-58 MSEGLQKTAGK
+58 MSEGLQKTAGS

-80 NRFLAVVTGVVI
+80 NRILAIITGIVI

-144 VKLSAFLL
+144 VKMSAFLL
-152 PLLAFAVPM
+152 PLLAIGVPM
-161 LFIKKSNTKNIG
+161 LFIKRNNYKNIG
-173 ELLIGFVFL
+173 ELLIGFAFL

-197 KSPEIFAS
+197 KSPEIFS
-205 LQQYTSMGFLSVLFF
+205 FLQQYTSMGFLSILIF
-220 TLVGWVV
+220 TIVGWIV

-235 ATFAIVLIMASK
+235 ATFAIVLIMAAK

-252 DIACAMVLG
+252 DIGCAMVLG

-277 NGEAKK
+277 NAEAKK
-283 AALGHALFNLFGAVW
+283 AALGHALFNLFGAIW
-298 VLIIFHPFVS
+298 VLIIFQPFVS
-308 MVTWVMKDL
+308 MVTWVVKDL
-317 FGMGDPLALYNAVK
+317 FGLGDPLALYNSVSGGASV
-331 DGTNVD
+331 DGKALMQ
-337 EQTLKSLTGPMAIG
+337 EQVAMSIG
-351 MTMFHTIFKFCNLLI
+351 MTMFHTIFKLCNLLI

-378 DKLIKGK
+378 NTLIKSRK
-385 KQDEEFQLK
+385 KEDEEFQLK

-406 NIAQAEREIVV
+406 NIDPAQREIVV
-417 FAQRVERMLGMVK
+417 FAGRVERMLGMVK

-441 FNKLF
+441 FNKIY
-446 SRIEKYE
+446 SRIQKYE
-453 DISDR
+453 DITDR

-473 KLSSSAKKRVSGLLS
+473 RLSSSAKARVASLLS

-495 IADSSNNIAK
+495 IGDSCNNIAK

-520 NYKNIDEML
+520 NYANIDEML
-529 ALVSEAMTNMLT
+529 RLVSEAMTNMLM
-541 VLIDIDN
+541 VLTDIDN
-548 TTPEDLMRNYNK
+548 VTAEDLMRNYNK

-574 NIENVNQHK
+574 NIENVNQKK

-592 MDIVCET
+592 MDIVCEA
-599 EKLGDFIVNVIDSV
+599 EKLGDFIVNVIDSM

-618 SNASP
+618 RSSAVTNGLP
-623 SNPLDIGE
+623 IGE
-631 LNPEKTAKP
+631 LNPEKTAKG
-640 LV
+640 V

>member
-1 MNKQFF
+1 MEYSLI
-7 PDFYVICN
+7 DFL
-15 ICYNFVTKSHNTQ
+15 S
-28 LFNCYSMDYSF
+28 
-39 VNFLALLGSV
+39 LLGAV

-58 MSEGLQKTAGK
+58 MSEGLQKAAGS

-138 AIFGFK
+138 AVFGFK
-144 VKLSAFLL
+144 FKMSAFLL
-152 PLLAFAVPM
+152 PILFFAVPM
-161 LFIKKSNTKNIG
+161 LFIKRNNYKNVG

-197 KSPEIFAS
+197 KSPEIFAG
-205 LQQYTSMGFLSVLFF
+205 LQEFTSMGFLSIVFF

-235 ATFAIVLIMASK
+235 ATFAIVLIMAAK

-277 NGEAKK
+277 NAEAKK

-298 VLIIFHPFVS
+298 VLIIFQPFVS

-317 FGMGDPLALYNAVK
+317 FGMGDPQALYNTVK
-331 DGTNVD
+331 NGVNVD
-337 EQTLKSLTGPMAIG
+337 EETLKTLTGPMAIG
-351 MTMFHTIFKFCNLLI
+351 MTMFHTIFKFFNLLI

-378 DKLIKGK
+378 NAIIKSRK
-385 KQDEEFQLK
+385 KEDEEFQLK

-406 NIAQAEREIVV
+406 NIAQAQREIVV
-417 FAQRVERMLGMVK
+417 FAGRVERMLGMVK

-441 FNKLF
+441 FNKIL
-446 SRIEKYE
+446 SRVQKYE
-453 DISDR
+453 DITDR

-473 KLSSSAKKRVSGLLS
+473 RLSSEAKARVSSLLS

-495 IADSSNNIAK
+495 IGDSCNNIAK

-529 ALVSEAMTNMLT
+529 KLVSEAMTNMLM
-541 VLIDIDN
+541 VLTDIDN
-548 TTPEDLMRNYNK
+548 VSAEDLMRNYNK
-560 EREINNFRNQCRTE
+560 EREINNFRNLCRTE
-574 NIENVNQHK
+574 NIENVNQKK

-592 MDIVCET
+592 MDIVCEA
-599 EKLGDFIVNVIDSV
+599 EKLGDFIVNVIDSM

-618 SNASP
+618 RSSSVTSGLP
-623 SNPLDIGE
+623 IGE

-640 LV
+640 IV

>member
-1 MNKQFF
+1 MCKNF
-7 PDFYVICN
+7 
-15 ICYNFVTKSHNTQ
+15 YNFVTKFFEYNTNTY
-28 LFNCYSMDYSF
+28 LSMDYSL
-39 VNFLALLGSV
+39 VDALALLGAV

-58 MSEGLQKTAGK
+58 MSEGLQKAAGS

-80 NRFLAVVTGVVI
+80 NRFLAVVTGIVI

-144 VKLSAFLL
+144 VKMSAFLL

-161 LFIKKSNTKNIG
+161 LFVKRSNYKNIG
-173 ELLIGFVFL
+173 ELLIGFAFL
-182 FMGLDAISAN
+182 FMGLDAISTN

-197 KSPEIFAS
+197 KSPEVFAW
-205 LQQYTSMGFLSVLFF
+205 LQQFTSMGFLSVLIF
-220 TLVGWVV
+220 TLAGWVI

-235 ATFAIVLIMASK
+235 ATFAIVLIMAAK
-247 GWISF
+247 GWVSF

-277 NGEAKK
+277 NAEAKK

-298 VLIIFHPFVS
+298 VLIIFQPFVS
-308 MVTWVMKDL
+308 MVTWVVKDL
-317 FGMGDPLALYNAVK
+317 FHLGNPLALYNSVK
-331 DGTNVD
+331 GGTPLD
-337 EQTLKSLTGPMAIG
+337 SQALMQEQVAMSIG
-351 MTMFHTIFKFCNLLI
+351 MTMFHTIFKMCNLLI

-378 DKLIKGK
+378 NAIIKSRK
-385 KQDEEFQLK
+385 KEDEEFQLK
-394 YIQGGLMSASEL
+394 YIQGGLMSAGEL
-406 NIAQAEREIVV
+406 NIMQAQKEIVV
-417 FAQRVERMLGMVK
+417 FAGRVERMLGMVK
-430 ELVHT
+430 DLVHT

-441 FNKLF
+441 FNKIL
-446 SRIEKYE
+446 SRVGKYE
-453 DISDR
+453 DITDR

-473 KLSSSAKKRVSGLLS
+473 KLSSEAKGRVASLLS

-495 IADSSNNIAK
+495 IGDSCNNIAK

-520 NYKNIDEML
+520 NYANIDEML
-529 ALVSEAMTNMLT
+529 RLVSEAMTNMLM
-541 VLIDIDN
+541 VLTDIDN
-548 TTPEDLMRNYNK
+548 VSAEDLMRSYNK

-574 NIENVNQHK
+574 NIENVNQKK

-592 MDIVCET
+592 MDIVCEA
-599 EKLGDFIVNVIDSV
+599 EKLGDFIVNVIDNM

-618 SNASP
+618 RSSSLTSGMP
-623 SNPLDIGE
+623 IGE
-631 LNPEKTAKP
+631 LNPEKVAMG
-640 LV
+640 

>member
-1 MNKQFF
+1 
-7 PDFYVICN
+7 
-15 ICYNFVTKSHNTQ
+15 
-28 LFNCYSMDYSF
+28 MDYSL
-39 VNFLALLGSV
+39 VDFLALIGAV

-58 MSEGLQKTAGK
+58 MSEGLQKAAGS

-80 NRFLAVVTGVVI
+80 NRFLAVITGVVI

-144 VKLSAFLL
+144 VKMSAFLL

-161 LFIKKSNTKNIG
+161 LFIKRNNYKNIG
-173 ELLIGFVFL
+173 ELLIGFAFL

-197 KSPEIFAS
+197 KSPEVFGW
-205 LQQYTSMGFLSVLFF
+205 LQQYTSMGFWSILIF
-220 TLVGWVV
+220 TLVSWVI
-227 TMVIQSSA
+227 TMMIQSSA
-235 ATFAIVLIMASK
+235 ATFAIVLIMAAK

-252 DIACAMVLG
+252 DIGCAMVLG

-277 NGEAKK
+277 NAEAKK

-298 VLIIFHPFVS
+298 VLIIFQPFVQL
-308 MVTWVMKDL
+308 VTWVVRDL
-317 FGMGDPLALYNAVK
+317 FSLGDPWALYNSVK
-331 DGTNVD
+331 AGGGAEGNALVQ
-337 EQTLKSLTGPMAIG
+337 EQVAMSIG
-351 MTMFHTIFKFCNLLI
+351 MTMFHTIFKICNLLI

-378 DKLIKGK
+378 NAIVKSK
-385 KQDEEFQLK
+385 KKEDEEFQLK

-406 NIAQAEREIVV
+406 NIAQAQREIVV
-417 FAQRVERMLGMVK
+417 FAGRVERMLGMVK

-441 FNKLF
+441 FNKIL
-446 SRIEKYE
+446 SRIQKYE
-453 DISDR
+453 DITDR

-473 KLSSSAKKRVSGLLS
+473 RLSSQAKARVASLLS

-495 IADSSNNIAK
+495 IGDSCNNIAK

-520 NYKNIDEML
+520 NYANIDTML
-529 ALVSEAMTNMLT
+529 TLVSEAMTNMLA
-541 VLIDIDN
+541 VLSDIDN
-548 TTPEDLMRNYNK
+548 VTAEDLMRNYNK
-560 EREINNFRNQCRTE
+560 EREINNFRNACRTE
-574 NIENVNQHK
+574 NIENVNQKK

-592 MDIVCET
+592 MDIVCEA
-599 EKLGDFIVNVIDSV
+599 EKLGDFIVNVIDSM

-618 SNASP
+618 RSSSVTSGLP
-623 SNPLDIGE
+623 IGE
-631 LNPEKTAKP
+631 LNPEKTAMGSK
-640 LV
+640 

>member
-1 MNKQFF
+1 
-7 PDFYVICN
+7 
-15 ICYNFVTKSHNTQ
+15 
-28 LFNCYSMDYSF
+28 MDYSL
-39 VNFLALLGSV
+39 VDFLALIGAV

-58 MSEGLQKTAGK
+58 MSEGLQKAAGS

-80 NRFLAVVTGVVI
+80 NRFLAVITGVVI

-144 VKLSAFLL
+144 VKMSAFLL

-161 LFIKKSNTKNIG
+161 LFIKRNNYKNIG
-173 ELLIGFVFL
+173 ELLIGFAFL

-197 KSPEIFAS
+197 KSPEVFGW
-205 LQQYTSMGFLSVLFF
+205 LQQYTSMGFWSILIF
-220 TLVGWVV
+220 TLVSWVI
-227 TMVIQSSA
+227 TMMIQSSA
-235 ATFAIVLIMASK
+235 ATFAIVLIMAAK

-252 DIACAMVLG
+252 DIGCAMVLG

-277 NGEAKK
+277 NAEAKK

-298 VLIIFHPFVS
+298 VLIIFQPFVQL
-308 MVTWVMKDL
+308 VTWVVRDL
-317 FGMGDPLALYNAVK
+317 FSLGDPWALYNSVK
-331 DGTNVD
+331 AGGGAEGSALVQ
-337 EQTLKSLTGPMAIG
+337 EQVAMSIG
-351 MTMFHTIFKFCNLLI
+351 MTMFHTIFKICNLLI
-366 MIWFTKLYVKLL
+366 MIWFTKLYVKILNAIV
-378 DKLIKGK
+378 KSK
-385 KQDEEFQLK
+385 KKEDEEFQLK

-406 NIAQAEREIVV
+406 NIAQAQREIVV
-417 FAQRVERMLGMVK
+417 FAGRVERMLGMVK

-441 FNKLF
+441 FNKIL
-446 SRIEKYE
+446 SRIQKYE
-453 DISDR
+453 DITDR

-473 KLSSSAKKRVSGLLS
+473 RLSSQAKARVASLLS

-495 IADSSNNIAK
+495 IGDSCNNIAK

-520 NYKNIDEML
+520 NYANIDTML
-529 ALVSEAMTNMLT
+529 TLVSEAMTNMLA
-541 VLIDIDN
+541 VLSDIDN
-548 TTPEDLMRNYNK
+548 VTAEDLMRNYNK
-560 EREINNFRNQCRTE
+560 EREINNFRNACRTE
-574 NIENVNQHK
+574 NIENVNQKK

-592 MDIVCET
+592 MDIVCEA
-599 EKLGDFIVNVIDSV
+599 EKLGDFIVNVIDSM

-618 SNASP
+618 RSSSVTSGLP
-623 SNPLDIGE
+623 IGE
-631 LNPEKTAKP
+631 LNPEKTAMGSK
-640 LV
+640 

>member
-1 MNKQFF
+1 ME
-7 PDFYVICN
+7 
-15 ICYNFVTKSHNTQ
+15 
-28 LFNCYSMDYSF
+28 YSF
-39 VNFLALLGSV
+39 VNFLALLGAV

-58 MSEGLQKTAGK
+58 MSEGLQKAAGS

-80 NRFLAVVTGVVI
+80 NRFLAVVTGVLI

-161 LFIKKSNTKNIG
+161 LFIKRNNYKNIG
-173 ELLIGFVFL
+173 ELLIGFAFL

-197 KSPEIFAS
+197 KSPEIFAG
-205 LQQYTSMGFLSVLFF
+205 LQQYTSMGFWSILIF
-220 TLVGWVV
+220 TLAGWII

-235 ATFAIVLIMASK
+235 ATFAIVLIMAAK

-277 NGEAKK
+277 NAEAKK

-298 VLIIFHPFVS
+298 VLLIFQPFVS
-308 MVTWVMKDL
+308 MVTWVCKDL
-317 FGMGDPLALYNAVK
+317 FGLGDPMALYNTVK
-331 DGTNVD
+331 DGAVVGED
-337 EQTLKSLTGPMAIG
+337 TLKTLTGPMAIG

-378 DKLIKGK
+378 IVLVKSRK
-385 KQDEEFQLK
+385 KEDEEFQLK

-406 NIAQAEREIVV
+406 NIAQAQREIVV
-417 FAQRVERMLGMVK
+417 FAGRVERMLGMVK

-441 FNKLF
+441 FNKIL
-446 SRIEKYE
+446 SRIQKYE
-453 DISDR
+453 DITDR

-473 KLSSSAKKRVSGLLS
+473 RLSSEAKARVASLLS

-495 IADSSNNIAK
+495 IGDSCNNIAK

-529 ALVSEAMTNMLT
+529 KLVSEAMTNMLM
-541 VLIDIDN
+541 VLTDIDN
-548 TTPEDLMRNYNK
+548 VTAEDLMRNYNK
-560 EREINNFRNQCRTE
+560 EREINNFRNLCRTE
-574 NIENVNQHK
+574 NIENVNQKK

-592 MDIVCET
+592 MDIVCEA
-599 EKLGDFIVNVIDSV
+599 EKLGDFIVNVIDSM

-618 SNASP
+618 RSSSVTSGLP
-623 SNPLDIGE
+623 IGE

-640 LV
+640 IV

>member
-1 MNKQFF
+1 
-7 PDFYVICN
+7 
-15 ICYNFVTKSHNTQ
+15 
-28 LFNCYSMDYSF
+28 MDYSI
-39 VNFLALLGSV
+39 VDFLALLGSV

-58 MSEGLQKTAGK
+58 MSEGLQKTAGS

-144 VKLSAFLL
+144 VKMSAFLL

-161 LFIKKSNTKNIG
+161 LFIKRNNYKNIG
-173 ELLIGFVFL
+173 ELLIGFAFL
-182 FMGLDAISAN
+182 FLGLDAISAN

-197 KSPEIFAS
+197 QSPEIFSS
-205 LQQYTSMGFLSVLFF
+205 LQQYTSMGFWSILIF
-220 TLVGWVV
+220 TLVGWIV
-227 TMVIQSSA
+227 TMLIQSSA
-235 ATFAIVLIMASK
+235 ATFAIVLIMAAK

-277 NGEAKK
+277 NAEAKK

-298 VLIIFHPFVS
+298 LLAVFKPFVS
-308 MVTWVMKDL
+308 MVTWVTTDV
-317 FGMGDPLALYNAVK
+317 FGLGDPLALYNNVK
-331 DGTNVD
+331 AGADSATLVK
-337 EQTLKSLTGPMAIG
+337 EQVAMSIG
-351 MTMFHTIFKFCNLLI
+351 MTMFHTIFKLCNLLI

-378 DKLIKGK
+378 NVIIKSK
-385 KQDEEFQLK
+385 KKEDEEFQLK

-406 NIAQAEREIVV
+406 NIDQAQREIVV
-417 FAQRVERMLGMVK
+417 FATRVERMLGMVK

-441 FNKLF
+441 FNKIL
-446 SRIEKYE
+446 SRIQKYE
-453 DISDR
+453 DITDR

-473 KLSSSAKKRVSGLLS
+473 RLSSQAKARVASLLS

-495 IADSSNNIAK
+495 IGDSCNNIAK

-529 ALVSEAMTNMLT
+529 KLVSEAMTNMLA
-541 VLIDIDN
+541 VISDIDN
-548 TTPEDLMRNYNK
+548 VTAEDLMRSYNK
-560 EREINNFRNQCRTE
+560 EREINNFRNACRTE
-574 NIENVNQHK
+574 NIENVNQKK

-592 MDIVCET
+592 MDIVCEA
-599 EKLGDFIVNVIDSV
+599 EKLGDFIVNVIDSM

-618 SNASP
+618 RSS
-623 SNPLDIGE
+623 SVTSGLPLGE
-631 LNPEKTAKP
+631 LNPEKTAMGK
-640 LV
+640 

>member
-1 MNKQFF
+1 
-7 PDFYVICN
+7 
-15 ICYNFVTKSHNTQ
+15 
-28 LFNCYSMDYSF
+28 MDYSF
-39 VNFLALLGSV
+39 LNLLALLGAV

-58 MSEGLQKTAGK
+58 MSEGLQKTAGN

-80 NRFLAVVTGVVI
+80 NRFLAVITGAVI

-128 LGTTFTEWII
+128 LGTTFTDWIV

-144 VKLSAFLL
+144 VKMTAFLL
-152 PLLAFAVPM
+152 PLLAFGVPL
-161 LFIKKSNTKNIG
+161 LFMKNNRYRNIG

-197 KSPEIFAS
+197 KSPEVFAS

-220 TLVGWVV
+220 TLVGWIV

-235 ATFAIVLIMASK
+235 ATFAIVLIMATK

-277 NGEAKK
+277 NAEAKK

-298 VLIIFHPFVS
+298 VLIVFQPFVS
-308 MVTWVMKDL
+308 MVTWVVKDL
-317 FGMGDPLALYNAVK
+317 FGLGDPLALYNSVK
-331 DGTNVD
+331 SGANVESSALVQ
-337 EQTLKSLTGPMAIG
+337 EQVAMSIG
-351 MTMFHTIFKFCNLLI
+351 MSMFHTIFKLCNLLI
-366 MIWFTKLYVKLL
+366 MIWLTKYYTQLL
-378 DKLIKGK
+378 NFIIKRK
-385 KQDEEFQLK
+385 KEDEEFQLK
-394 YIQGGLMSASEL
+394 YIQGGLLSASEL
-406 NIAQAEREIVV
+406 NIAQAEREIFV
-417 FAQRVERMLGMVK
+417 FAERVERMLGMVK

-441 FNKLF
+441 FNKIF

-473 KLSSSAKKRVSGLLS
+473 KLSSNAKARVACLLS

-495 IADSSNNIAK
+495 VGDSCNNIAK

-520 NYKNIDEML
+520 NYSNIDEML
-529 ALVSEAMTNMLT
+529 TLVSEAMTNMLT
-541 VLIDIDN
+541 VLIDLDN
-548 TTPEDLMRNYNK
+548 VNAEDLMRNYNK

-592 MDIVCET
+592 MDIVCEA
-599 EKLGDFIVNVIDSV
+599 EKLGDFIVNVIDDI

-618 SNASP
+618 HNAPVNS
-623 SNPLDIGE
+623 GMEKVE
-631 LNPEKTAKP
+631 LNPEKTAM
-640 LV
+640 

>member
-1 MNKQFF
+1 
-7 PDFYVICN
+7 
-15 ICYNFVTKSHNTQ
+15 
-28 LFNCYSMDYSF
+28 MDYGL

-80 NRFLAVVTGVVI
+80 NRFLAVVTGIVI

-144 VKLSAFLL
+144 VKMSAFLL

-161 LFIKKSNTKNIG
+161 LFIKRNNYKNIG
-173 ELLIGFVFL
+173 ELLIGFAFL

-197 KSPEIFAS
+197 KSPEVFAS
-205 LQQYTSMGFLSVLFF
+205 LQQYTSMGFISILFF

-235 ATFAIVLIMASK
+235 ATFAIVLIMAAK

-277 NGEAKK
+277 NAEAKK

-298 VLIIFHPFVS
+298 VLIIFQPFVS
-308 MVTWVMKDL
+308 MVTWVVRDVFSL
-317 FGMGDPLALYNAVK
+317 GDPLALYNSVK
-331 DGTNVD
+331 GGASVEGNALAQ
-337 EQTLKSLTGPMAIG
+337 EQVAMSIG
-351 MTMFHTIFKFCNLLI
+351 MTMFHTIFKICNLLI

-378 DKLIKGK
+378 NALVKSK
-385 KQDEEFQLK
+385 KKEDEEFQLK

-406 NIAQAEREIVV
+406 NILQAQREILV
-417 FAQRVERMLGMVK
+417 FANRVERMLGMVK

-441 FNKLF
+441 FNKVL
-446 SRIEKYE
+446 SRVEKYE
-453 DISDR
+453 DITDR

-473 KLSSSAKKRVSGLLS
+473 RLSSQAKARVASLLS

-495 IADSSNNIAK
+495 IGDSCNNIAK

-529 ALVSEAMTNMLT
+529 KLVSEAMTNMIA
-541 VLIDIDN
+541 VLSDIDN
-548 TTPEDLMRNYNK
+548 VTPEDLMRNYNK
-560 EREINNFRNQCRTE
+560 EREINNFRNACRTE
-574 NIENVNQHK
+574 NIDNVNQKK

-592 MDIVCET
+592 MDIVCEA
-599 EKLGDFIVNVIDSV
+599 EKLGDFIVNVIDSM

-618 SNASP
+618 SS
-623 SNPLDIGE
+623 SSVTSGLSVGE

-640 LV
+640 VM